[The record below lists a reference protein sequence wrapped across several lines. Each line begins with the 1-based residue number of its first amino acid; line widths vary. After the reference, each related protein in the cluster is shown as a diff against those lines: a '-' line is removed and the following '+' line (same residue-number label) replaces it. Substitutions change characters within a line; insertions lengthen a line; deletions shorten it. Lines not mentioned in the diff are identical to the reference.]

1 MKHHLTYKD
10 HKLWS
15 IEVSGKSFT
24 VKYRH
29 TNTAGQSQTKT
40 FGSEEECLNEAKKLL
55 NEKLERGYV
64 EGTNFANTKSASTDK
79 KNQEPKDDKPNSI
92 EKWKSI
98 ADIKDLQKSLVN
110 AFSHLISEK
119 PFIELL
125 SRVME
130 KVVGVE
136 VKNEMLYI
144 KFVNEEKALIA
155 STSSNKLQMLSF
167 DELYFGDTGTFEAD
181 ILESTSLADI
191 EGQSPEVAI
200 SDYADW
206 WLYHPNV
213 KNKRNEPALCF
224 ISHAGGDIEGPFENS
239 VDEVF
244 LGSLAE
250 YLGIEGIP
258 KLEIINDENSSVG
271 SVTDIN
277 SFPLEFHEGK
287 LQFAT
292 KYNDGYSSEN
302 IQCFSDQSHF
312 VILNFWEHRVFDF
325 SPQPKETF
333 ALKGI
338 PYQPRSKCKTSGDQL
353 AIFGFTEGESIIS
366 FLECLPHG
374 ELTVKNTVKVN
385 LSREHWWH
393 WTLKND
399 YIYAVNSSL
408 KTCYAISFNHET
420 CNIFDKNDMWG
431 EIEVGIEVVGN
442 KIYRYT
448 DRRVFIFDASNP
460 ANPKLLK
467 TKKFLVDSKA
477 SSLVMEKS
485 GLIVFFPK
493 RKRGV
498 VLWDTKTDQTYDY
511 LTGIES
517 IQGPMIIGD
526 ELWFIMFDQKPVL
539 VCMNVINPED
549 AIISA
554 FVLPRLSD
562 KNEVN
567 DWFEIK
573 GFCINNTGILILLSG
588 ERILFAKRP
597 TENIP

>member
-1 MKHHLTYKD
+1 
-10 HKLWS
+10 
-15 IEVSGKSFT
+15 
-24 VKYRH
+24 
-29 TNTAGQSQTKT
+29 
-40 FGSEEECLNEAKKLL
+40 
-55 NEKLERGYV
+55 
-64 EGTNFANTKSASTDK
+64 
-79 KNQEPKDDKPNSI
+79 
-92 EKWKSI
+92 
-98 ADIKDLQKSLVN
+98 
-110 AFSHLISEK
+110 
-119 PFIELL
+119 
-125 SRVME
+125 
-130 KVVGVE
+130 
-136 VKNEMLYI
+136 
-144 KFVNEEKALIA
+144 
-155 STSSNKLQMLSF
+155 
-167 DELYFGDTGTFEAD
+167 
-181 ILESTSLADI
+181 
-191 EGQSPEVAI
+191 
-200 SDYADW
+200 
-206 WLYHPNV
+206 
-213 KNKRNEPALCF
+213 
-224 ISHAGGDIEGPFENS
+224 
-239 VDEVF
+239 
-244 LGSLAE
+244 
-250 YLGIEGIP
+250 
-258 KLEIINDENSSVG
+258 
-271 SVTDIN
+271 
-277 SFPLEFHEGK
+277 
-287 LQFAT
+287 
-292 KYNDGYSSEN
+292 
-302 IQCFSDQSHF
+302 
-312 VILNFWEHRVFDF
+312 
-325 SPQPKETF
+325 
-333 ALKGI
+333 
-338 PYQPRSKCKTSGDQL
+338 
-353 AIFGFTEGESIIS
+353 
-366 FLECLPHG
+366 
-374 ELTVKNTVKVN
+374 
-385 LSREHWWH
+385 
-393 WTLKND
+393 
-399 YIYAVNSSL
+399 
-408 KTCYAISFNHET
+408 
-420 CNIFDKNDMWG
+420 MWG